1 MSNIGLSH
9 RRSEE
14 YGIETSRQFPS
25 HILSSEELDVLIKV
39 NGRLIEHAASI
50 IFQIY
55 KTVSGSDF
63 FINLTDAKGCILV
76 ILGDDNMLQEAAELQ
91 IVRGAYMSESSIG
104 TNSMGLAIHDKKPVQ
119 ITGKDHFVSAY
130 HGWTCSAAPII
141 QDGKV
146 IGCINMTGHVNQ
158 VHPHTLGMVISAAH
172 AIENQICEEESLRQ
186 LEISNQF
193 AFAMMNNLAFGVMA
207 INISDNVEWINDTAC
222 RMINIRRTELL
233 AQDINEM
240 LPDWRR
246 IKRIILNELKFTDE
260 HASFSIPGINER
272 YLFNAYVIRG
282 ENNAMHGYLLTF
294 RQFSRVV
301 DLIKKYQGHH
311 TRFSFDSIIAESV
324 SMHNLIQQAQLVAT
338 KPSTVL
344 LSGESGTGKEV
355 IAQSIHNASLRK
367 EAPFIAINCGAI
379 ASSLIESE
387 LFGYEEGAFTG
398 AAKGGSPGKFELA
411 NHGTIFLDEIG
422 DMPFEM
428 QVKLLRCLQEG
439 YITRIGGKRDVPIN
453 VRIIAASN
461 KNLEEEMLNGRFRL
475 DLFYRLNVFHLHVP
489 PLRDRVDDI
498 LPMAR
503 FFAAKKAS
511 EMARPMPHIDN
522 KLGAWLQNYSWPG
535 NVRELENL
543 MERFVVLDGD
553 YSSFLNNSTQR
564 DFKKNREA
572 LQRAKN
578 AFVPKTLAEIEKDV
592 IISCLTTYDF
602 NVSAASK
609 VLNISRNTLYQK
621 IKRYEISI
629 R

>member
-1 MSNIGLSH
+1 MSSIELSH

-14 YGIETSRQFPS
+14 YGVDPSRQFPS
-25 HILSSEELDVLIKV
+25 QVLSNDELEVLIKK
-39 NGRLIEHAASI
+39 NDRLIVHAASI
-50 IFQIY
+50 VFQIF
-55 KTVSGSDF
+55 KTASGSGF
-63 FINLTDAKGCILV
+63 FINLTDAEGCILL
-76 ILGDDNMLQEAAELQ
+76 ILGDDNMLEEAAKLK

-119 ITGKDHFVSAY
+119 LTGDEHFVSAY
-130 HGWTCSAAPII
+130 HGWTCSAAPIF
-141 QDGKV
+141 QDGEV
-146 IGCINMTGHVNQ
+146 VGCINMTGYTNQ
-158 VHPHTLGMVISAAH
+158 AHPHTLGMVISAAH
-172 AIENQICEEESLRQ
+172 AIENQIREEESLRQ

-233 AQDINEM
+233 EQDINLL

-246 IKRIILNELKFTDE
+246 IKRIILNDLKFVDE
-260 HASFSIPGINER
+260 HAQFDIPGVNER
-272 YLFNAYVIRG
+272 YLFNAFVIRG
-282 ENNAMHGYLLTF
+282 ENSAMHGYLLTF
-294 RQFSRVV
+294 RRFSKVI
-301 DLIKKYQGHH
+301 DLVKKYQGHH
-311 TRFSFDSIIAESV
+311 TRFSFDSIIAESA
-324 SMHNLIQQAQLVAT
+324 SMHRLIEQAQLVAK

-367 EAPFIAINCGAI
+367 DAPFIAINCGAI
-379 ASSLIESE
+379 AASLIESE
-387 LFGYEEGAFTG
+387 LFGYEDGAFTG
-398 AAKGGSPGKFELA
+398 AAKGGAPGKFELA

-422 DMPFEM
+422 DMPYDM

-439 YITRIGGKRDVPIN
+439 YITRIGGKKDVPVN

-461 KNLEEEMLNGRFRL
+461 KNLEEEMINGRFRL
-475 DLFYRLNVFHLHVP
+475 DLFYRLNVIHLHVP
-489 PLRDRVDDI
+489 SLRDRAQDI

-511 EMARPMPHIDN
+511 EMARPMPRIDD
-522 KLGAWLQNYSWPG
+522 KLGAWLLSYSWPG

-553 YSSFLNNSTQR
+553 YSSFLNQGSQHNVKTG
-564 DFKKNREA
+564 KEL
-572 LQRAKN
+572 LQSDEN
-578 AFVPKTLAEIEKDV
+578 GFVPKTLAEIEKRE
-592 IISCLTTYDF
+592 IISCLKAYDF
-602 NVSAASK
+602 NVSAVAK

-621 IKRYEISI
+621 IKRYKISL